1 MLLRLIIIFIFS
13 FSCTRESEDKKFLR
27 AIEDISELNLS
38 EQVIRVVFEIKF
50 PNALGQNRFL
60 IETEGKVRFCVN
72 LSDIKFKVDKN
83 EVIFYN
89 LPKAKVC
96 SYDVSQR
103 IIDYDE
109 DISIGG
115 LLSANND
122 RNLAFKMAVDSLR
135 SKIERFSDDTLIQ
148 KELNYNFKLFLKAF
162 VSNFSKEAKFE

>member
-1 MLLRLIIIFIFS
+1 MRKIIIIFMFL
-13 FSCTRESEDKKFLR
+13 FSCTKKVENEKFLR

-38 EQVIRVVFEIKF
+38 EQIIRIVFEIRF
-50 PNALGQNRFL
+50 PNAFGQNRFL

-72 LSDIKFKVDKN
+72 LSDIKFKLNKN

-96 SYDVSQR
+96 SYDLSQK

-115 LLSANND
+115 LLSANRD
-122 RNLAFKMAVDSLR
+122 RSLAFKIAVDSLR
-135 SKIERFSDDTLIQ
+135 IRIEKFSNDTLIQ
-148 KELNYNFKLFLKAF
+148 KELNYKLRLFLRAF